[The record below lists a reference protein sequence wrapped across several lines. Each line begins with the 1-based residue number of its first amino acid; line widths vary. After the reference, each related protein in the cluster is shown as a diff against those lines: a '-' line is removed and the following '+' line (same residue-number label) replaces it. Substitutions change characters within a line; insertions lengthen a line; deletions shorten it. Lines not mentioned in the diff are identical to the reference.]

1 MNRTVFTLTMRQ
13 IIGQKR
19 VLLAGVV
26 SALIPVGLA
35 VIARAGDVED
45 PDEWTANTLIEAVLI
60 TLVVPLA
67 CLLVGN
73 SAMGTEIEDGT
84 AVYLLSKPLPRREII
99 FSKAAAAIVIS
110 AAFLLPVAI
119 IAPAL
124 SLQGADGDG
133 LILGSI
139 VATVLGICAYTMLFV
154 YLSVATSRSLLIGLA
169 YIFIWEGV
177 VGDLFTGTRYLSI
190 RQYCLGIVE
199 AVSGVSNRVF
209 EAELNGAAGLV
220 LITAVTGGATIL
232 ATRALQRFEVR
243 GED

>member
-1 MNRTVFTLTMRQ
+1 MNRTVFSLTLRQ

-19 VLLAGVV
+19 VILAGVV
-26 SALIPVGLA
+26 AALIPVGLA
-35 VIARAGDVED
+35 VIYRAADSND
-45 PDEWTANTLIEAVLI
+45 PAEWTANTLIEAILI

-73 SAMGTEIEDGT
+73 SAMGSEIEDGT

-99 FSKAAAAIVIS
+99 FSKAAAAIVIT
-110 AAFLLPVAI
+110 AAFLLPVSVL
-119 IAPAL
+119 APAL

-133 LILGSI
+133 LILGSL
-139 VATVLGICAYTMLFV
+139 VATALGVCAYTMLFV
-154 YLSVATSRSLLIGLA
+154 FLSIASSRSLLIGLG

-190 RQYCLGIVE
+190 RQYCLGIID

-220 LITAVTGGATIL
+220 LLLAVTGGATLL
-232 ATRALQRFEVR
+232 ATRALERFEVR